1 MKKVWLLAALL
12 PLTALAQ
19 PLNTTNNP
27 NQPGYQNPSQQRM
40 LTQMQTQQ
48 SQQQGMLKQQIQTQS
63 KLQQQQLQTQ
73 LNNNQQ
79 RVLQSQPGISQQPLP
94 NTNGGMLKG
103 NNGGMLKQSGSTLPP
118 PVTP

>member
-12 PLTALAQ
+12 PLTAFAQ

-27 NQPGYQNPSQQRM
+27 NLPGYQNPSQQRM

-48 SQQQGMLKQQIQTQS
+48 SQQQGMLKQQIQSQNQ
-63 KLQQQQLQTQ
+63 LQQQQLQTQ

-79 RVLQSQPGISQQPLP
+79 RVLQSQPGMNPLP

-103 NNGGMLKQSGSTLPP
+103 NNSGMLKPNSSTLPP